1 MDKMSLADLVSTK
14 TPETFND
21 SRFWKSIVYLVISY
35 YLKMFPST
43 LWEKQRG
50 GEGMKER
57 GRKEGGRGG
66 RRGGAG
72 SWREGGLQRGDG
84 RYLALG
90 HVGERVRGFL

>member
-1 MDKMSLADLVSTK
+1 MLTEYKCV
-14 TPETFND
+14 
-21 SRFWKSIVYLVISY
+21 
-35 YLKMFPST
+35 
-43 LWEKQRG
+43 QQ
-50 GEGMKER
+50 ER
-57 GRKEGGRGG
+57 GRKEGGGGG